1 MYTALVP
8 RARRPAA
15 LAPRARPCSAR
26 LPSALA
32 LPALSLP
39 GAGRSEARP
48 RRTAPRLRGGR
59 RGGNKSSG
67 RDNADE
73 EQVRLELGCPT
84 HTHTLGG
91 DLQNKSKAKHSR
103 AQKSQGQDVNL
114 LVLAVLPFVC
124 RS

>member
-1 MYTALVP
+1 VRGKTA
-8 RARRPAA
+8 
-15 LAPRARPCSAR
+15 
-26 LPSALA
+26 
-32 LPALSLP
+32 
-39 GAGRSEARP
+39 
-48 RRTAPRLRGGR
+48 
-59 RGGNKSSG
+59 KSSDKEKLCETFHQTPSG